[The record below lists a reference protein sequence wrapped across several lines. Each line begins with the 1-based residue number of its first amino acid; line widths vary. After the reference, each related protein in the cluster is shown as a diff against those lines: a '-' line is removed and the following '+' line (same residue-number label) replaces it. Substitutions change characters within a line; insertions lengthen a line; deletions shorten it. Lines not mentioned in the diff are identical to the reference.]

1 MNTDSGSDSGS
12 GAAYPMTD
20 YRSLITVFYTSH
32 CSSLYIL
39 ASRSMILRECSME
52 LCKEAIAGLF
62 LMVYPA

>member
-1 MNTDSGSDSGS
+1 MERNYAVTSRRGKRMGAGSGSDSGS

-39 ASRSMILRECSME
+39 ASRSMILRER
-52 LCKEAIAGLF
+52 
-62 LMVYPA
+62 LM